1 MEHRSARFF
10 SRSMFNFWPLDS
22 GDDGS
27 FMSVIGFWA
36 FGGRRANDAVISWPT
51 PEVTIVEQRNVHQRL
66 AVLSIA
72 VQRPAGRSGGAA
84 RFIPFL
90 ALNNIGRGKNFL
102 IPTFVRLPMGQW
114 RLKGGSFGF
123 LWWPKGLK
131 APNWNRS
138 GRKEK
143 WSCDSS
149 LT

>member
-36 FGGRRANDAVISWPT
+36 VGGRRANDAVISWPT

-72 VQRPAGRSGGAA
+72 VQRPAGRSGAFYSLPGAQQCWT
-84 RFIPFL
+84 
-90 ALNNIGRGKNFL
+90 GKKLL